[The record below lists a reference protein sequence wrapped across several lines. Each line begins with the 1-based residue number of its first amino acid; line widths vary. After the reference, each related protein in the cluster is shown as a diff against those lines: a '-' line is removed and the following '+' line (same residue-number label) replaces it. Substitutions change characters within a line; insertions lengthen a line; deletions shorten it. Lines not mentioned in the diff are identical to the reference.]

1 MNMLLTY
8 SHNEEERL
16 GSPYSYTEIPPYS
29 PCIAELIATANIQ
42 SFYLLVSVE
51 K

>member
-16 GSPYSYTEIPPYS
+16 GSPYSYTEIPAYS
-29 PCIAELIATANIQ
+29 PCIADLIRDRSLFMPRVGTE
-42 SFYLLVSVE
+42 E